1 MPGSYSHT
9 TRADG
14 LTLTAAIYN
23 ADHENHI
30 TNSVPDKID
39 DWSVDVAQMRLNT
52 DPGESG
58 TESFA
63 TSLAEEIQRLRFAIK
78 EIKGT
83 TFWYE
88 TGATDLASITGTDLI
103 AVEMFS
109 L

>member
-1 MPGSYSHT
+1 MAGSYTHT

-30 TNSVPDKID
+30 TNAVPDKFD
-39 DWSVDVAQMRLNT
+39 DWSTDVTQMRLET

-58 TESFA
+58 SE
-63 TSLAEEIQRLRFAIK
+63 SLATNLAGEIQRLRYAIT
-78 EIKGT
+78 EIKGST
-83 TFWYE
+83 YWYE
-88 TGATDLASITGTDLI
+88 TPSQNLSNAGTDLI